1 MPFCFLFFLLS
12 SPFLSYFSE
21 AFLIVFSFLS
31 VKSYCFFA
39 PMFCHLSSWFKS
51 VNDVLVHHDTFCS
64 FSSLFRSC
72 FPFFLSFVF
81 SILFVNI
88 VFFFFGFALV
98 STCESVFK
106 IINRPPRRFVSISFR
121 LFLLRPFIL
130 FLLSFFFFVCVFVF
144 FISFC
149 LCSSLFSSFPFS
161 ASYFLFVLCVSSF
174 FQFGFI
180 SYFFSCFSYKLQKNK
195 EKKTTEM
202 FFCSV
207 HFIFIHLTS

>member
-1 MPFCFLFFLLS
+1 
-12 SPFLSYFSE
+12 
-21 AFLIVFSFLS
+21 
-31 VKSYCFFA
+31 
-39 PMFCHLSSWFKS
+39 MFCHLSSWLKS

-81 SILFVNI
+81 SIVFVNI

-106 IINRPPRRFVSISFR
+106 IVNRPPRRFVSISFR
-121 LFLLRPFIL
+121 LSPASFYFSTVIFFL
-130 FLLSFFFFVCVFVF
+130 FVCVFVF

-149 LCSSLFSSFPFS
+149 LCSSLFSFFPFS
-161 ASYFLFVLCVSSF
+161 ACSFLFVLCVSSV

-180 SYFFSCFSYKLQKNK
+180 LFLFLVFFL
-195 EKKTTEM
+195 
-202 FFCSV
+202 
-207 HFIFIHLTS
+207 